1 MEKGIEQSVEID
13 SLETVKAMVQRD
25 NNRKE
30 VILKGR
36 AVEVLSAYELDD
48 IKKMSAVY
56 KSAVERNNEVVD
68 FIMDVKNDILKIR
81 LAKDRL
87 DKTTS
92 LYFQQATQIDYYI
105 KILTEILGIVK
116 EEQQKLD
123 RVVRFYEKNY
133 NTYSF

>member
-1 MEKGIEQSVEID
+1 MEANLEQSVEID

>member
-1 MEKGIEQSVEID
+1 MENNLEQDKEIN
-13 SLETVKAMVQRD
+13 SLDTIRVMVQED

-30 VILKGR
+30 ALLKSR
-36 AVEVLSAYELDD
+36 NIKVLSAYELDD

-56 KSAVERNNEVVD
+56 KEAVERNDLVID
-68 FIMDVKNDILKIR
+68 FIMDVKNDMLKIR

-87 DKTTS
+87 DKTTGV
-92 LYFQQATQIDYYI
+92 YTQQANQIDYYM
-105 KILTEILGIVK
+105 KILVEILGIMK